1 MHSHIGRAAVPDD
14 FPEADMTPFFPYYAA
29 DDEEGITGN
38 PDEVGNIK
46 IPTPWGQRQL
56 RGRITGAVN

>member
-1 MHSHIGRAAVPDD
+1 MPDD